1 MFDGRVTLLD
11 AGMGKDLK
19 MRGVEVPDTI
29 WSANALLV
37 APEVV
42 LDVHRENI
50 EAGADVITTNTY
62 GVIRGDLAKECIE
75 DQYAA
80 LNRRAGEIAL
90 AAVRVTK
97 RSVSIAGSLP
107 PLNGSYRPDLVHAF
121 DELEPQYQEQASLLA
136 PFVDLYLCETMSNT
150 IEARAAAAGAS
161 SVGKPILVSYTL
173 HDELPVRLRSG
184 ETLREAVDAVAEFDP
199 AAVLVNCCLPERI
212 TDAMPVLRELVNG
225 HIGGYANAFSHV
237 PDDWLLDGDK
247 AGDGTLELRD
257 DLEPDRYARFAAA
270 WVAEG
275 ATIVGGCC
283 GTVAAHTAALR
294 HAIDSSV

>member
-1 MFDGRVTLLD
+1 
-11 AGMGKDLK
+11 
-19 MRGVEVPDTI
+19 
-29 WSANALLV
+29 
-37 APEVV
+37 
-42 LDVHRENI
+42 
-50 EAGADVITTNTY
+50 
-62 GVIRGDLAKECIE
+62 
-75 DQYAA
+75 
-80 LNRRAGEIAL
+80 
-90 AAVRVTK
+90 
-97 RSVSIAGSLP
+97 
-107 PLNGSYRPDLVHAF
+107 
-121 DELEPQYQEQASLLA
+121 
-136 PFVDLYLCETMSNT
+136 MSNT

>member
-97 RSVSIAGSLP
+97 RRVSIAGSLP

-184 ETLREAVDAVAEFDP
+184 ETLREAIDAVAEFDP

-225 HIGGYANAFSHV
+225 HTGGYANAFSHV

-270 WVAEG
+270 WIAEG